1 MTRLVTQ
8 HPRLLNDDVHVNAL
22 QFLQIIIAYHW
33 MENTLYFTS
42 MDHYDNRYY
51 RSSDSDI
58 AIRNRITDIAE
69 TY

>member
-42 MDHYDNRYY
+42 MDHYDNR
-51 RSSDSDI
+51 
-58 AIRNRITDIAE
+58 
-69 TY
+69 